1 MLKHIGV
8 ARVRCNPLFSPSETS
23 LYLDNAI
30 TGIPF
35 LTRALSFSASRFFFF
50 FPGLTYCMI
59 AGPEGSRI
67 IRSFDHQYM
76 KHSGSVEGHSR
87 GTRAST
93 NRTGM
98 RQPVHIGGCW
108 PGEAERPLLPTCRG
122 GERLSVT
129 HATCSGPSSLR
140 LPSIRQAWR
149 RTVSVSRFSC
159 IWEAP
164 ACVH

>member
-1 MLKHIGV
+1 MLGWHVYV
-8 ARVRCNPLFSPSETS
+8 ATHSFHHPKRHSTLIMPSQVFPSSPEPCRSQHLVS
-23 LYLDNAI
+23 
-30 TGIPF
+30 
-35 LTRALSFSASRFFFF
+35 FF